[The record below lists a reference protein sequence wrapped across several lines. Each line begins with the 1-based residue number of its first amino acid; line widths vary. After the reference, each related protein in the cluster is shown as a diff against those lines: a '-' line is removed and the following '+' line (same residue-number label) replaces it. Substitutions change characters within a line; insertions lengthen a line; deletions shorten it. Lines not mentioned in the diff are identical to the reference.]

1 MTKRPTPNPSQEGNC
16 GVSSQDLSSIPVGE
30 GNNPCHPVT
39 RLKKMKIPIQS
50 SSVHFLILL
59 RSQNIFPVC
68 LGHSKSKDTGYGC
81 IGIFIFFKRVTGWHG
96 LFPSW
101 EGLEVGLFPRSPYSR
116 GQVSRGQGSWNLYE

>member
-59 RSQNIFPVC
+59 RSQNIFSVC
-68 LGHSKSKDTGYGC
+68 LRHSKSKDTGYGWGYVHL
-81 IGIFIFFKRVTGWHG
+81 IGILVYQPFPLLAYHPRRV
-96 LFPSW
+96 
-101 EGLEVGLFPRSPYSR
+101 
-116 GQVSRGQGSWNLYE
+116 QVCNLNP